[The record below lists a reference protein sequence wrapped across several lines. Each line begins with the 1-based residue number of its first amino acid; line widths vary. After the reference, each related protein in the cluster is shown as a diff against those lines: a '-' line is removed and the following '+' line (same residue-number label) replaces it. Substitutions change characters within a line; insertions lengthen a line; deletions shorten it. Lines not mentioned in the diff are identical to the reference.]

1 MTVRLPSSWNA
12 LIAGHT
18 RVGAFAAAENLFAE
32 MPDKTIISWTAM
44 ISGYCQNGL
53 ADRVTVVSV
62 LPAWAPSAALEQG
75 ERIHRYPSAMG
86 FDRHPTVQIR
96 SLGCTQSA
104 ETLPKLVILLIGFQR
119 NDNDVIAW
127 NTMIAAYP
135 SHGHGLEAVSTL
147 EDMLRG
153 QCSHRNVELAEI
165 AANRLFELARE
176 NSAST
181 MFCSQNMADG
191 RA

>member
-1 MTVRLPSSWNA
+1 MASDAAPSQSPMEEEQRRVLEKLERDVQRKKEPSTSSAQNRNYQLFLVDAHGFFDAMTVRLPSSWNA

-32 MPDKTIISWTAM
+32 MPDKTIISWTAT

-86 FDRHPTVQIR
+86 FDRHPTVQI
-96 SLGCTQSA
+96 A
-104 ETLPKLVILLIGFQR
+104 LVGMYAKCG
-119 NDNDVIAW
+119 N
-127 NTMIAAYP
+127 
-135 SHGHGLEAVSTL
+135 
-147 EDMLRG
+147 
-153 QCSHRNVELAEI
+153 LAK
-165 AANRLFELARE
+165 ARHPFDRIPE
-176 NSAST
+176 K
-181 MFCSQNMADG
+181 
-191 RA
+191 